1 MEDDD
6 CRCCEVNVCIVTS
19 FVSLLLDFV
28 LHDTIF
34 HFSFPSVSRLETARP
49 LCISVCLYL
58 VISSALFSSMSP
70 FTSIDVK
77 RTTLDIRNNTK
88 RPVDLGIGTRPF
100 YQQRLI
106 TRFKNLEQQI
116 TKISEK
122 MCVVSRK
129 KIFFTLENQ
138 SQSLLLLFHAKCR
151 ISSPFKSSLTFSRA
165 ILACTGNLESGRK
178 FVSKGKKFE
187 RREVK
192 CLG

>member
-106 TRFKNLEQQI
+106 TRVKNLEQQI
-116 TKISEK
+116 TEISEK

-129 KIFFTLENQ
+129 KIFTLSKIKVKVFSYFFMPSVEF
-138 SQSLLLLFHAKCR
+138 LLRSNHRWLFHERYLRVLETWNRVA
-151 ISSPFKSSLTFSRA
+151 SSFPR
-165 ILACTGNLESGRK
+165 GRK
-178 FVSKGKKFE
+178 FE
-187 RREVK
+187 RKEAK

>member
-106 TRFKNLEQQI
+106 TRVKNLEQQI
-116 TKISEK
+116 TEISEK

-138 SQSLLLLFHAKCR
+138 SQSLLLLFHAKYR

-178 FVSKGKKFE
+178 FVSKGE
-187 RREVK
+187 EI
-192 CLG
+192 

>member
-116 TKISEK
+116 TEISEK

-129 KIFFTLENQ
+129 KIFTLSKIKVK

-178 FVSKGKKFE
+178 FVSKGE
-187 RREVK
+187 EI
-192 CLG
+192 